1 MDFPIQKENKCGKEL
16 LLATLRREEHEGIPW
31 VPFSGVH
38 AGKLKG
44 YNATEVLTNP
54 DKLKESLLEVH
65 KLYRPDGLPV
75 VFDLQIEAEILG
87 CELLWDE
94 KAPPSVKNH
103 PLAAEKIIPEKLP
116 EPSDG
121 RFPIILDV
129 MRFIKEN
136 IGDSTALFGLICGP
150 LTLASHLRGT
160 DFFMDMIEEPEYT
173 RELLAYTSSVVKK
186 VTDFYLE
193 AGMDVI
199 GIVDPLVSQI
209 SPRHFKKL
217 LLADYKDIFAYIKSH
232 DALSSFFVCGDA
244 TRNIRPMCETGPD
257 SIFVDENINMLTA
270 KEITDEYDIIL
281 GGNIPLTTTM
291 LYGSQQDNMKYV
303 VDLLDELTHKN
314 LVIAPGCDMPYDI
327 PPENTVAVQ
336 EAIKETDTVR
346 KILENYTKVDSLP
359 EVELPDYE
367 NIEKPLIEVFTIDS
381 ATCAACTYMYGA
393 AVDAKNHYG
402 DKINVVEYKSTELEG
417 IARARKLGIKNLPC
431 IFINGELKFSS
442 IIPNREELFEE
453 IEKRLTT

>member
-1 MDFPIQKENKCGKEL
+1 MEFQLENGKKYGKEL
-16 LLATLRREEHEGIPW
+16 LLTTFKREKHNGVPWIP
-31 VPFSGVH
+31 FAGVH

-44 YNATEVLTNP
+44 YNATEVLTDP
-54 DKLKESLLEVH
+54 DKLKEALLEVH

-75 VFDLQIEAEILG
+75 IFDLQIEAEILG

-94 KAPPSVKNH
+94 KAPPSVKTH
-103 PLAAEKIIPEKLP
+103 PLAAEKTIPEKFP

-129 MRFIKEN
+129 MKFMKET
-136 IGDSTALFGLICGP
+136 IGEDTALFGLVCGP

-160 DFFMDMIEEPEYT
+160 DFFMDMIEDPEYT
-173 RELLAYTSSVVKK
+173 IGLLKYTSSVVKR
-186 VTDFYLE
+186 VCNFYLE

-217 LLADYKDIFAYIKSH
+217 LLADYKDIFSYIKSCG
-232 DALSSFFVCGDA
+232 AYSSFFVCGDA
-244 TRNIRPMCETGPD
+244 TRNIRPMCETKPD
-257 SIFVDENINMLTA
+257 AIFVDENIDMVAA

-303 VDLLDELTHKN
+303 VDLLDKLSYKN

-327 PPENTVAVQ
+327 PLENTVAVQ
-336 EAIKETDTVR
+336 QAVREPVEVR

-359 EVELPDYE
+359 EVDLPDYE
-367 NIEKPLIEVFTIDS
+367 NLGKPLIEVFTIDS

-393 AVDAKNHYG
+393 AADAKSHYG
-402 DKINVVEYKSTELEG
+402 KNIDIAEYKSTELEG

-431 IFINGELKFSS
+431 ILINGKLKFSS

-453 IEKRLTT
+453 IEAVIK